1 MDARRPST
9 PWRTR
14 TAAPWNAASVTSSR
28 HRALDIRYD
37 KLAVRYQATIHI
49 ARIDHWL
56 KGHT

>member
-1 MDARRPST
+1 MAHKNCST
-9 PWRTR
+9 VERGF
-14 TAAPWNAASVTSSR
+14 SHLKH
-28 HRALDIRYD
+28 HRALAIRYD